1 MKKRI
6 LISGMLLTAAIIFGG
21 CGQESAARTQ
31 QESTGQTMKA
41 EAPKTQKQETTE
53 EGADVSAADAGK
65 ENVGTVSSEITE
77 EEAKSIALK
86 DAGVEEAQVAG
97 IRVNQEYDD
106 GKQKYEVDFYV
117 ENREYD
123 YDIDVVTG
131 EILSVDF
138 EIEND
143 FLDGSV
149 PKGQQETSG
158 AIAREEALKI
168 VLERVEGATEQD
180 VRMELEKDDGYWK
193 YEGEIYYNQ
202 REYEF
207 ELNGETGEVLEWS
220 EEGIDD

>member
-53 EGADVSAADAGK
+53 EGADVTHSGK
-65 ENVGTVSSEITE
+65 ENTATASSEITE
-77 EEAKSIALK
+77 EEAKSIAFQ
-86 DAGVEEAQVAG
+86 DAGIEEAQVTG
-97 IRVNQEYDD
+97 VRVHQEYDD
-106 GKQKYEVDFYV
+106 GREKYEVDFYV
-117 ENREYD
+117 DNREYD
-123 YDIDVVTG
+123 YDIDCGTG
-131 EILSVDF
+131 EILSKDS
-138 EIEND
+138 EIERD
-143 FLDGSV
+143 F
-149 PKGQQETSG
+149 GQGEASQGTQEVSG
-158 AIAREEALKI
+158 TIIREEALKI

-180 VRMELEKDDGYWK
+180 VRMELEKDDGYWR
-193 YEGEIYYNQ
+193 YEGDIYYNQ

-207 ELNGETGEVLEWS
+207 ELNAETGEVLEWS

>member
-1 MKKRI
+1 MMKKRI
-6 LISGMLLTAAIIFGG
+6 LLAGTILTAAVVMAG
-21 CGQESAARTQ
+21 CQQGNAARTQ
-31 QESTGQTMKA
+31 QESTGQTMEA
-41 EAPKTQKQETTE
+41 EAPKTQGETSQKENQKETQKSE
-53 EGADVSAADAGK
+53 TSKNDAVSAQ
-65 ENVGTVSSEITE
+65 ITE

-123 YDIDVVTG
+123 YDIDVATG
-131 EILSVDF
+131 EILSVDS

-143 FLDGSV
+143 FLDDSV

-158 AIAREEALKI
+158 TIAREEALKI

-180 VRMELEKDDGYWK
+180 VRMELEQDDGHWR